1 MRHLALVILL
11 ASWGFLNAPV
21 ARAADAPA
29 PTPYATFIAG
39 LTPQRGLFTLWRK
52 DGKLY
57 IEIAKSQLDTD
68 FIQTTE
74 PGTGLGGYGVTP
86 GLPYIQ
92 FARTVRFSKVDNSIV
107 VSWPNTS
114 FVAPDGSPA
123 SRAIAQNFA
132 PSLAATANII
142 STDAASG
149 NIVFDA
155 SFFLTD
161 IIDMQNYLRQV
172 LNTDKKPTAA
182 YRLDDKRTYFGPSKA
197 FPENVIIEADQ
208 TFASTSP
215 ETIDNV
221 TDPRAIQVSIKY
233 NIAQSPP
240 AGSYTPR
247 IADDRVGYYPVV
259 QLNFEN
265 DNMRER
271 QLRYIVRWNIKRHP
285 MVYYISNTI
294 PVAYRDTIKK
304 ALLTWNQAFAP
315 LGITDAVEVKDQP
328 DDPNWDPDDIR
339 YCVVH
344 WLTLSTSGGYA
355 QAGLVYDPRT
365 GEMLKTSIVIDANL
379 MYYGNLQGADFT
391 EPVRSMGPSGSFEAN
406 EAAFAAGEHASA
418 VFGLDALRAMGE
430 VSPSALPPHYADDF
444 LRSIVLHESGHDWG
458 LQHNFIASE
467 AYTAKQIQSK
477 AFTSQYGLANSV
489 MEYIPAN
496 VWPKGVSTGD
506 YFQTVLGPYDYY
518 AIKWGYAAIPGATTP
533 AQELPTLHRWASV
546 WTNPL
551 YRFAM
556 DEDVDWVTGHAID
569 PRINQNDLT
578 NDNLAWCSSQMQV
591 GRTLFIM
598 DDQRFR
604 QYGDTHDAMRQ
615 AFGYAFSPFRNCA
628 RIASHYIGGEYL
640 SRAHIGDPGSALPLT
655 PVSRAQSQR
664 AFAMLN
670 QAIFSDSAW
679 ALSAHLLRQLVYTEW
694 VTDLPLPDWAYN
706 PPMRH
711 DMPVATMVEALQN
724 IQLNYLL
731 NPVLLQRLDDLPLKY
746 PSGST
751 MSLSDLFTW
760 MQTAVFGD
768 LRGTSTS
775 PIGEIHRNL
784 QQEYARR
791 LAQLV
796 LSPATAT
803 PYDAQSLARAE
814 LVQLRDS
821 IAAAQKSGRLD
832 TLTRAHLQSLATV
845 VDQTLSAR
853 VVLPV
858 SRPGATG
865 Q

>member
-1 MRHLALVILL
+1 MRHLALAILL
-11 ASWGFLNAPV
+11 TGFSFFFA
-21 ARAADAPA
+21 AGAQAADAP
-29 PTPYATFIAG
+29 TPYPKFVEG

-52 DGKLY
+52 DGKIY
-57 IEIAKSQLDTD
+57 VEIAKNQLDTD

-74 PGTGLGGYGVTP
+74 PSTGLGGYGVTP
-86 GLPYIQ
+86 GLPYMQ
-92 FARTVRFSKVDNSIV
+92 FARTMRFSKVDNTIV
-107 VSWPNTS
+107 VTWPNTS

-123 SRAIAQNFA
+123 ARAIAQNFA
-132 PSLAATANII
+132 PSLAATADIAT
-142 STDAASG
+142 TDPTSG
-149 NIVFDA
+149 NVVFDA

-161 IIDMQNYLRQV
+161 IIDMQNYLRQA
-172 LNTDKKPTAA
+172 LNTDKDKNPNSA

-197 FPENVIIEADQ
+197 FPENIIIEADQ
-208 TFASTSP
+208 TYASGSP
-215 ETIDNV
+215 DTIDNV
-221 TDPRAIQVSIKY
+221 TDPRTIQVSIKY
-233 NIAQSPP
+233 NIAQGPP

-247 IADDRVGYYPVV
+247 IADDRVGYYPNV
-259 QLNFEN
+259 QLSFES
-265 DNMRER
+265 DNVRER
-271 QLRYIVRWNIKRHP
+271 QQRYIIRWNLKRHP

-315 LGITDAVEVKDQP
+315 IGFPNAVEVKDQP
-328 DDPNWDPDDIR
+328 DDPNWDADDIR
-339 YCVVH
+339 YCTVH
-344 WLTLSTSGGYA
+344 WLTLSNGGGYA
-355 QAGLVYDPRT
+355 QAGLVFDPRT

-379 MYYGNLQGADFT
+379 MYYGNLQGVDFT
-391 EPVRSMGPSGSFEAN
+391 QPVRSFGPSGSFEAR

-418 VFGLDALRAMGE
+418 VFGLNALRAMGE
-430 VSPSALPPHYADDF
+430 VSANALPPHYADDF
-444 LRSIVLHESGHDWG
+444 LTSIVLHEAGHDWG

-467 AYTAKQIQSK
+467 AYTAKQVQSK

-489 MEYIPAN
+489 MEYIPTN

-518 AIKWGYAAIPGATTP
+518 AIKWGYAVIPGATTP
-533 AQELPTLHRWASV
+533 TQELPTLHRWASA
-546 WTNPL
+546 WSNPL

-556 DEDVDWVTGHAID
+556 DEDVDWATGHAID
-569 PRINQNDLT
+569 PRINQEDLT
-578 NDNLAWCSSQMQV
+578 NDNLAWCTSQMQI
-591 GRTLFIM
+591 GRTLFGM

-615 AFGYAFSPFRNCA
+615 AFGYAFYPFRNCA

-640 SRAHIGDPGSALPLT
+640 SRAHIGDPGAALPLT

-670 QAIFSDSAW
+670 QAVFSDSAW
-679 ALSAHLLRQLVYTEW
+679 SLSPHLLRQLVYTEW
-694 VTDLPLPDWAYN
+694 VTDFPLPDWAYN
-706 PPMRH
+706 PPVRH
-711 DMPVATMVEALQN
+711 DMPIATMIEALQN
-724 IQLNYLL
+724 TQLDYLL
-731 NPVLLQRLDDLPLKY
+731 NPVLLQRLDDLSLKY
-746 PSGST
+746 TSAST
-751 MSLSDLFTW
+751 MSLADLFTW
-760 MQTAVFGD
+760 MQTAIFGD
-768 LRGTSTS
+768 LRGASTT

-796 LSPATAT
+796 LAPSTDT

-814 LVQLRDS
+814 LVTLRDS
-821 IAAAQKSGRLD
+821 LGAALKSGHLD

-858 SRPGATG
+858 SQPDAG